1 MVQMDRRKADS
12 GWKFAGTW
20 FATVSR
26 RGRKNEWI
34 DDDIAMI
41 DAHIGILVVGANPAR
56 TAILEVG
63 LREGG
68 YQNLAVLSD
77 IGMLRA
83 MIAQHAPDVVFVD
96 AGSPSLA
103 VLQPVLE
110 LARTAA
116 RAFAVFADRA
126 DAALIDAAVDAGVSS
141 IVVDGL
147 TVERVV
153 PTLHIAL
160 SRHRQSERVRR
171 ELDRAKQAL
180 QERKVIDRAKGIL
193 MKERGMDEEGAY
205 GLLRRAAMNENLRL
219 ADVAQRVVTAAQLLK

>member
-1 MVQMDRRKADS
+1 
-12 GWKFAGTW
+12 
-20 FATVSR
+20 
-26 RGRKNEWI
+26 
-34 DDDIAMI
+34 MI
-41 DAHIGILVVGANPAR
+41 DAHLGILVVGANPAR

-68 YQNLAVLSD
+68 YQNLAVIND
-77 IGMLRA
+77 VGMLRS

-96 AGSPSLA
+96 LGNPATQE
-103 VLQPVLE
+103 LQTMLDV
-110 LARTAA
+110 ARTTG
-116 RAFAVFADRA
+116 RAIAVFADRA
-126 DAALIDAAVDAGVSS
+126 DSATIDAVVEAGVSS

-160 SRHRQSERVRR
+160 SRHRQHERVRQ

-193 MKERGMDEEGAY
+193 MKERGLDEQGAY
-205 GLLRRAAMNENLRL
+205 GLLRRAAMNENLRM